1 MLKGGETIVKVC
13 YLITFIPKGEDHEPR
28 RVIEVSD
35 FHVAIEALWIIG
47 RGGALDVHLYK
58 GLPVN

>member
-1 MLKGGETIVKVC
+1 MEKVC
-13 YLITFIPKGEDHEPR
+13 YLITFIPKGEGHEPR
-28 RVIEVSD
+28 RVMEVSD
-35 FHVAIEALWIIG
+35 FHDVIEALWIIG